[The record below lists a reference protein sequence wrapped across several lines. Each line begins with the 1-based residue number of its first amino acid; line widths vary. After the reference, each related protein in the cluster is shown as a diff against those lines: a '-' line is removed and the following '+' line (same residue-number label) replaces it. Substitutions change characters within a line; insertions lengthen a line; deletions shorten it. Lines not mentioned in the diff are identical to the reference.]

1 MDACLSTEEY
11 WHDEKDALVLIFR
24 KMYVRNFV
32 LKPEDSR
39 PVKFER
45 SLMKDRSV
53 ILTMILATGL
63 LVASCAPVV
72 TPAPGGVEPPPQAVV
87 PSATPFKAAIAPSP
101 AVTTGAAQP
110 TEEPAKTPGGTPQAV
125 ATSRGEKLEATSP
138 STVALASGGLQLVE
152 FFRFT

>member
-63 LVASCAPVV
+63 LVASCAP
-72 TPAPGGVEPPPQAVV
+72 GGVEPPPQAVV

-110 TEEPAKTPGGTPQAV
+110 TEEPAETPGGTPQAV